1 VIDLDPIFRKARD
14 LEPLS
19 PTVHRLSAIVSFSD
33 TAVEE
38 LVESITYDQ
47 ALTVR
52 VLRVANSAASA
63 AVSPIAT
70 VKQAVIRLGSGT
82 VLAMAVATEVRG
94 RLQQALPE
102 FGFAEEG
109 LWRHSVATAI
119 SADDLAKVSPAQLP
133 AETFT
138 AALLHDVGKLI
149 LARFLPPQVTEL
161 MAKLQADQHLS
172 RLQSEI
178 ELLHTHHAELGGL
191 VAQHWKLP
199 DLVLRGILFH
209 HAPERGGEPICDA
222 VCVANLMAKNI
233 KGAPAPQDPET
244 SGAAEACNRLK
255 VTEASYA
262 QACEAAAERF
272 ADLLANYE
280 S

>member
-1 VIDLDPIFRKARD
+1 MIDLDPIFRKARD

-19 PTVHRLSAIVSFSD
+19 PTVQRLAGIVSFSES
-33 TAVEE
+33 AVEE
-38 LVESITYDQ
+38 LVEAITYDQ
-47 ALTVR
+47 ALTIR
-52 VLRVANSAASA
+52 VLRIANSAASA
-63 AVSPIAT
+63 AASPITT

-102 FGFAEEG
+102 YGFAEEG

-119 SADDLAKVSPAQLP
+119 AVDDLARVSSARLP

-138 AALLHDVGKLI
+138 AALLHDIGKLV
-149 LARFLPPQVTEL
+149 LARFLPPQVTAL
-161 MAKLQADQHLS
+161 MAKLQAEQHLT

-191 VAQHWKLP
+191 IAQHWKLP
-199 DLVLRGILFH
+199 ELVLRGIIYH
-209 HAPERGGEPICDA
+209 HTPERCDEPICDA
-222 VCVANLMAKNI
+222 VCIANIMAKGI
-233 KGAPAPQDPET
+233 KGAPAPADAGAN
-244 SGAAEACNRLK
+244 GAAAACERLK
-255 VTEASYA
+255 VPEAGYA
-262 QACEAAAERF
+262 HACEAAAERF
-272 ADLLANYE
+272 ADLLAHYE